1 MERRK
6 TKSEAGAARGRW
18 EEEMEEE
25 RREVDVRMRDL
36 RESIKRLRLEGAGAS
51 EVELEE
57 ARAEGDRKVE
67 ELKGEFE
74 AERRMWEAEREEAGK
89 TLEGLRAEMEAE
101 LASVRAELAGRDAEL
116 ASVRAELAGRDAG
129 SVDDSRN
136 RIAERVKEVVS
147 LAYFE
152 VEEAVGGR
160 EEGLQGDVVLE
171 IVMGALKGA
180 TSQALAGGGGEEEE
194 EEEEEE
200 EIFEEGDGGVDD
212 VVAQD
217 EREGRGEGGDAD
229 FLENGVAGAGLDE
242 VGDDEVEA
250 KVESRGKKKKKKSKA
265 QGHTI

>member
-1 MERRK
+1 
-6 TKSEAGAARGRW
+6 
-18 EEEMEEE
+18 MEEE

-57 ARAEGDRKVE
+57 AKAEGDRKVE

-129 SVDDSRN
+129 SVDDSRS

-194 EEEEEE
+194 EEEEE
-200 EIFEEGDGGVDD
+200 IFEGGDGGVDD

-229 FLENGVAGAGLDE
+229 FLENGGAGAGLDE

-250 KVESRGKKKKKKSKA
+250 KVESRGKKKKKKSKV